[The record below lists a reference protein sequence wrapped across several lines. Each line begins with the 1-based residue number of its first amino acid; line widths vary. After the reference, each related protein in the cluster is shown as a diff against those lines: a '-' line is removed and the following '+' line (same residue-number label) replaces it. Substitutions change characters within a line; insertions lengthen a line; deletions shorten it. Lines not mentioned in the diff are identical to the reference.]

1 MHFLRSQVQ
10 CVSAGGVKTVES
22 AWAKVNLALHIM
34 GRRADGY
41 HLLDSIVVFADIAD
55 QITVAPAARADFT
68 VTGPFSAELM
78 SEPANSVLQAETK
91 IRALAMAYDIALPA
105 FAMVLDKHLP
115 IASGIG
121 GGSADAAATLRAIL
135 RRIGNPPPGFIQDVE
150 KIALS
155 LGADVPVCLRQDAC
169 RMQGVGE
176 IITAVKPPL
185 PGTILLINPRVP
197 LPTKSVFSAMKSDD
211 YMGKPELD
219 PLAPATWR
227 NDMKA
232 AAIQLVPE
240 IGAVLAA
247 IKSESAFMISNM
259 SGSGATCFGLAD
271 DPDAATAAAARLQ
284 SAHPEWWLRLG
295 KIINLE

>member
-1 MHFLRSQVQ
+1 LHSHMQ
-10 CVSAGGVKTVES
+10 CVSAGGVKTIES
-22 AWAKVNLALHIM
+22 AWAKVNLALHIL

-55 QITVAPAARADFT
+55 QITVSSAATANFT
-68 VTGPFSAELM
+68 VTGPFAADLVA
-78 SEPANSVLQAETK
+78 EPANSVLQAEMK
-91 IRALAMAYDIALPA
+91 IRSLAMTYGIELPA
-105 FAMVLDKHLP
+105 FAITLDKHLP

-135 RRIGNPPPGFIQDVE
+135 RRVQNPPAKFLQEIE

-185 PGTILLINPRVP
+185 PGIILLINPGVP

-219 PLAPATWR
+219 PSVPARWR

-247 IKSESAFMISNM
+247 ISSESAFIISNM

-271 DPDAATAAAARLQ
+271 DPDAARAAAARIQ
-284 SAHPEWWLRLG
+284 AAHPEWWLRLG